1 MRLLNTKPS
10 DTGNFIIEEFFG
22 EPPSYAILSHTW
34 QEMEVT
40 FQDIT
45 TGVIDKKGFKK
56 VKDCCTFARADGYEY
71 AWIDTCC
78 IDKTSSAELSESL
91 NSMYRWYQEADVC
104 YAYLADVPSK
114 PFAESR
120 WFKRGWTLQELIAP
134 SRVIFLDHEWNE
146 LGTRESLR
154 DVLSDIT
161 SIPVGILVG
170 DDDVETAS
178 VAQRMSWAARRETTR
193 IEDRAYCLMGIFGI
207 NMPPIYGEGKNAFIR
222 LQEEIM
228 KVLDDHSIFAWR
240 SDSEEENHGGL
251 LATSP
256 DAFRESSNVVPYSP
270 FTMIEGPL
278 TVSSKGISL
287 ELRFIGVG
295 HPGLGLAIL
304 HCTEGMSE
312 DNRLIAI
319 YLQDSFLTM
328 QRFERKQ
335 CEKFEFINLGDLK
348 PSQYP
353 LRRLCVQQRRPVSR
367 KINKAGKPKDTGTAL
382 DNLHLLVSENPLQA
396 CRDTETNWIN
406 TNGISGNG
414 QTLLSHAAGR
424 GDVDMLWLLLTRSD
438 VSAGGRDLSGRT
450 PLSRAA
456 ECGHEAIVSLLLS
469 RNDVDPDYEDTNG
482 RTPLSYAAVSGHLTI
497 AKLLLQSGRVYAE
510 SEDEYGRTPLS
521 RAAEGGHKELL
532 EMLLESG
539 AKLESKDRDHRTP
552 LSWAAAEND
561 HGAVVA
567 LLLELGAAIES
578 KDREE
583 RTPLSWAAMKGRG
596 AVVTLLLERGANI
609 ESEDKHS
616 RTPLSWAARKEQ
628 EATVRL
634 LIQKGA
640 FKDCQDSNHRT
651 PLAHAAERG
660 HEIIVKVLLEMGADI
675 RSPTRL
681 GETPLSLAAERG
693 QEAVVMMLLGK
704 GADIDSRNDK
714 DQTALFLAAE
724 LGHETVVKM
733 LLEKGANIKSRDY
746 WDRTPLSYAAENGH
760 TAVVKL
766 LLDKGAEMKSQDSWR
781 KTPLSYAVTILIQ
794 LDFLADIGY
803 HVNIIRCEIKFRVK
817 TEDMHETGEPI
828 CGASDSLLGSRD
840 NRHLTDPAL

>member
-114 PFAESR
+114 SFAESR

-134 SRVIFLDHEWNE
+134 STVIFLDHEWNE

-161 SIPVGILVG
+161 SIPAGILVG

-240 SDSEEENHGGL
+240 SDSEEEDHGGL

-256 DAFRESSNVVPYSP
+256 DAFRDSANIVPYNP
-270 FTMIEGPL
+270 FTTADGPL
-278 TVSSKGISL
+278 TVSAKGIRL

-304 HCTEGMSE
+304 HCAES
-312 DNRLIAI
+312 DANDQKPLIAI
-319 YLQDSFLTM
+319 YMQDVFLTM
-328 QRFERKQ
+328 QHFQRLHCGRFVHLFLE
-335 CEKFEFINLGDLK
+335 DLK

-353 LRRLCVQQRRPVSR
+353 LRRVCVKQRRPATR
-367 KINKAGKPKDTGTAL
+367 KTANNKRTQDIVATRD
-382 DNLHLLVSENPLQA
+382 DLHLQLFSNPLQA
-396 CRDTETNWIN
+396 CCDTETRWIN
-406 TNGISGNG
+406 SNGLNG
-414 QTLLSHAAGR
+414 KGQVLLSHAAEKGH
-424 GDVDMLWLLLTRSD
+424 VEMLWLLLTRSD
-438 VSAGGRDLSGRT
+438 VRPNGRDDVSGHTPLIRAAQCGQDAIVKLLLARNDVDPDFGDKDGRTPLSYAAASGHLEVVKLLLKSGKVYADTRDNFGRT

-456 ECGHEAIVSLLLS
+456 QFGHEAV
-469 RNDVDPDYEDTNG
+469 V
-482 RTPLSYAAVSGHLTI
+482 
-497 AKLLLQSGRVYAE
+497 KLLLEKEVDVDFKDGR
-510 SEDEYGRTPLS
+510 GQ
-521 RAAEGGHKELL
+521 
-532 EMLLESG
+532 
-539 AKLESKDRDHRTP
+539 TP
-552 LSWAAAEND
+552 LSWAAAKND
-561 HGAVVA
+561 HEAVVA
-567 LLLELGAAIES
+567 LLLDNGASIES
-578 KDREE
+578 KDSTDQ
-583 RTPLSWAAMKGRG
+583 TPLSFAAREGREAVASLLIKKG
-596 AVVTLLLERGANI
+596 ADI
-609 ESEDKHS
+609 ESRDNISH
-616 RTPLSWAARKEQ
+616 TPLLKAAYRGQ
-628 EATVRL
+628 EATAKL
-634 LIQKGA
+634 LLGNGA
-640 FKDCQDSNHRT
+640 SIECREDREQT
-651 PLAHAAERG
+651 PLAVAAERG
-660 HEIIVKVLLEMGADI
+660 HEATVRVLVESGANI
-675 RSPTRL
+675 ESLNTIK
-681 GETPLSLAAERG
+681 ETPLLIAA
-693 QEAVVMMLLGK
+693 
-704 GADIDSRNDK
+704 
-714 DQTALFLAAE
+714 
-724 LGHETVVKM
+724 
-733 LLEKGANIKSRDY
+733 KSGY
-746 WDRTPLSYAAENGH
+746 E
-760 TAVVKL
+760 AVVKL
-766 LLDKGAEMKSQDSWR
+766 LLENGANIEARDRGRQTPLLLAVDEGHEAVVKLLLEKGADPGSQDNMGR
-781 KTPLSYAVTILIQ
+781 TPLSIA
-794 LDFLADIGY
+794 AER
-803 HVNIIRCEIKFRVK
+803 N
-817 TEDMHETGEPI
+817 
-828 CGASDSLLGSRD
+828 SDALMKLLQKVDTQPRTVD
-840 NRHLTDPAL
+840 QDYK

>member
-270 FTMIEGPL
+270 FTTIEGPL

-335 CEKFEFINLGDLK
+335 CGKFEFINLGDLK

-367 KINKAGKPKDTGTAL
+367 KINKAGKPKDTGTVL

-456 ECGHEAIVSLLLS
+456 ECGQEAIVRLLLC
-469 RNDVDPDYEDTNG
+469 RNDVDPDYEDKNG
-482 RTPLSYAAVSGHLTI
+482 RSPLSHAAASGHLAI
-497 AKLLLQSGRVYAE
+497 VKLLLQSGRVYVE
-510 SEDEYGRTPLS
+510 SEDNRGRTPLS
-521 RAAEGGHKELL
+521 WAAEGGHEVVLELL
-532 EMLLESG
+532 LEKG
-539 AKLESKDRDHRTP
+539 ARLDSKDEQSRTP
-552 LSWAAAEND
+552 LSWAAAENT
-561 HGAVVA
+561 HGAA
-567 LLLELGAAIES
+567 LA
-578 KDREE
+578 
-583 RTPLSWAAMKGRG
+583 
-596 AVVTLLLERGANI
+596 LLLERGAAIESRDKFGRTSLSWAALKGREEAVSVLLQKGADI
-609 ESEDKHS
+609 ESEDSNSQTPLLNASKKCQAGTVKILLDNGAS
-616 RTPLSWAARKEQ
+616 MESQEAGRQTPLSC
-628 EATVRL
+628 T
-634 LIQKGA
+634 
-640 FKDCQDSNHRT
+640 
-651 PLAHAAERG
+651 AERG
-660 HEIIVKVLLEMGADI
+660 YEAIVRILLERGADTE
-675 RSPTRL
+675 SENPL
-681 GETPLSLAAERG
+681 GQTPLSLAAQRG
-693 QEAVVMMLLGK
+693 QEATMKLLLEYGAK
-704 GADIDSRNDK
+704 IESPDHQGHTPLIYAVDNGHTAAISLLLENGADIDSSDSGG
-714 DQTALFLAAE
+714 QTPLIYAIENGHEAIVKLLLENGADIELPDSRGQTPLSYAAE
-724 LGHETVVKM
+724 HGLEATVKL
-733 LLEKGANIKSRDY
+733 LLEKGANITSHD
-746 WDRTPLSYAAENGH
+746 
-760 TAVVKL
+760 
-766 LLDKGAEMKSQDSWR
+766 WR
-781 KTPLSYAVTILIQ
+781 GKTPLSYATQYKHEVIAKLLEAKLVQ
-794 LDFLADIGY
+794 AALD
-803 HVNIIRCEIKFRVK
+803 K
-817 TEDMHETGEPI
+817 P
-828 CGASDSLLGSRD
+828 
-840 NRHLTDPAL
+840 

>member
-1 MRLLNTKPS
+1 MRLLNAKPS

-22 EPPSYAILSHTW
+22 EPPPYTILSHTW

-40 FQDIT
+40 YQDIT
-45 TGVIDKKGFKK
+45 TGMIDKKGFRK
-56 VKDCCTFARADGYEY
+56 VKDCCTFSRANGYEY

-104 YAYLADVPSK
+104 YAYLEDVPSK
-114 PFAESR
+114 SFAESR
-120 WFKRGWTLQELIAP
+120 WFQRGWTLQELIAP
-134 SRVIFLDHEWNE
+134 STVLFLDHEWNE

-154 DVLSDIT
+154 DVLSEIT

-256 DAFRESSNVVPYSP
+256 DAFRESSNVVPYNP
-270 FTMIEGPL
+270 FTTIEGPL

-295 HPGLGLAIL
+295 HRGLGLAIL
-304 HCTEGMSE
+304 HCTEGMSK

-319 YLQDSFLTM
+319 YLQDPSLTM

-348 PSQYP
+348 PSQYS
-353 LRRLCVQQRRPVSR
+353 LRRLCVQQRRP
-367 KINKAGKPKDTGTAL
+367 
-382 DNLHLLVSENPLQA
+382 
-396 CRDTETNWIN
+396 TNWIN

-567 LLLELGAAIES
+567 LLLDLGAAIES

-583 RTPLSWAAMKGRG
+583 RRG

-640 FKDCQDSNHRT
+640 FKD
-651 PLAHAAERG
+651 L
-660 HEIIVKVLLEMGADI
+660 KVLLEMGADI

-760 TAVVKL
+760 AAVVKL
-766 LLDKGAEMKSQDSWR
+766 LLDKGVEMKSQDSWR
-781 KTPLSYAVTILIQ
+781 KTPLSYAVTYGHEAVVKLLQ
-794 LDFLADIGY
+794 DTGD
-803 HVNIIRCEIKFRVK
+803 VNIAGISI
-817 TEDMHETGEPI
+817 TMQP
-828 CGASDSLLGSRD
+828 
-840 NRHLTDPAL
+840 

>member
-256 DAFRESSNVVPYSP
+256 DAFRESSNVVPYNP
-270 FTMIEGPL
+270 FTTLEGPL

-304 HCTEGMSE
+304 HCTEGKSNE
-312 DNRLIAI
+312 DRLIAI
-319 YLQDSFLTM
+319 HLQDSFLTM

-335 CEKFEFINLGDLK
+335 CGTFEFINLGDLK

-353 LRRLCVQQRRPVSR
+353 LRRLCVQQRRSVSR
-367 KINKAGKPKDTGTAL
+367 KMNKARKSKDTGVAL
-382 DNLHLLVSENPLQA
+382 DDPHLLVPANPLQA
-396 CRDTETNWIN
+396 CRDAETSWIN

-456 ECGHEAIVSLLLS
+456 ECGQEGIVRLLLC
-469 RNDVDPDYEDTNG
+469 RNDVDPDYEDKNG
-482 RTPLSYAAVSGHLTI
+482 RSPLSHAAASGHLAI
-497 AKLLLQSGRVYAE
+497 VKLLLQSGRVYVE
-510 SEDEYGRTPLS
+510 SEDNRGRTPLS
-521 RAAEGGHKELL
+521 WAAEGGHEVVLELL
-532 EMLLESG
+532 LEKG
-539 AKLESKDRDHRTP
+539 AKLDSKDEQYRTP
-552 LSWAAAEND
+552 LSWAAAENT
-561 HGAVVA
+561 HRAA
-567 LLLELGAAIES
+567 L
-578 KDREE
+578 
-583 RTPLSWAAMKGRG
+583 
-596 AVVTLLLERGANI
+596 TLLLERGAAIESRDKYDLTPLAWAAGKGREEAVSVLLQYGADIESKDSHSLTPLFHASKKCQAGAVRILLDNGASMESRETSDQSPLSYAAERGHTSIVEVLLERGADI
-609 ESEDKHS
+609 ESEDYIGRTPLSSAAHRGQEATMKLLLQHGANIESHDHRGHTPLIYAVENEREAIVKLLLQNGAQIES
-616 RTPLSWAARKEQ
+616 RDSQGLTPLCYAARKGYEEIAKLLLENDADLEAPDSRGQTPLSWAAENGH
-628 EATVRL
+628 
-634 LIQKGA
+634 GA
-640 FKDCQDSNHRT
+640 
-651 PLAHAAERG
+651 
-660 HEIIVKVLLEMGADI
+660 IVKLC
-675 RSPTRL
+675 
-681 GETPLSLAAERG
+681 
-693 QEAVVMMLLGK
+693 
-704 GADIDSRNDK
+704 
-714 DQTALFLAAE
+714 
-724 LGHETVVKM
+724 
-733 LLEKGANIKSRDY
+733 LEKGANIESHDCQG
-746 WDRTPLSYAAENGH
+746 RTPLFYATKYKHEAIAN
-760 TAVVKL
+760 L
-766 LLDKGAEMKSQDSWR
+766 LHNDS
-781 KTPLSYAVTILIQ
+781 V
-794 LDFLADIGY
+794 
-803 HVNIIRCEIKFRVK
+803 
-817 TEDMHETGEPI
+817 DMGQSSS
-828 CGASDSLLGSRD
+828 AK
-840 NRHLTDPAL
+840 